1 MTMRLMS
8 AIVLSLLSL
17 NAEEWKTVAPGLAY
31 ASFTHFHNEDRSQ
44 ATVLVARVDPT
55 KLAIRIIDVKG
66 TLDKLRDQPV
76 YTLQEV
82 AEETTPKLLIN
93 GGFNQS
99 ASFPLAT
106 GLLVVNGKKISPLN
120 TKTDYQD
127 GILCVRVGGAPQLWS
142 TDELNIRDCQ
152 EALQA
157 GPLFVNDG
165 LISPYVQR
173 PEWRALIRRSVIAT
187 TVPLPDKSFELIF
200 LTSTESSLASLATFL
215 RSELNS
221 AGIHVH
227 RAMNLGG
234 SRASGLFIDT
244 PGIDVVNGNA
254 YSVQSS
260 AIAAVPK
267 IAGRG
272 RPSAKNRAKFNDAS
286 GKR

>member
-1 MTMRLMS
+1 MTIRLMS
-8 AIVLSLLSL
+8 VIVLSLLSL
-17 NAEEWKTVAPGLAY
+17 NAEDWKTVAPGLAY
-31 ASFTHFHNEDRSQ
+31 ASFTHAHNEDGSQ
-44 ATVLVARVDPT
+44 ATVVVARVDPT
-55 KLAIRIIDVKG
+55 KLAIRVIDVKG

-76 YTLQEV
+76 YTLHEV
-82 AEETTPKLLIN
+82 ADDTTPKLLIN

-99 ASFPLAT
+99 PSIPLAT

-120 TKTDYQD
+120 TKTDYQN
-127 GILCVRVGGAPQLWS
+127 GMLCVRAGGIPQLLS
-142 TDELNIRDCQ
+142 IDELKIKDCQ

-173 PEWRALIRRSVIAT
+173 PEWRAFIRRSVIAT
-187 TVPLPDKSFELIF
+187 TVPLPDKSSELLF
-200 LTSTESSLASLATFL
+200 LTSTESSLASLANFM
-215 RSELNS
+215 RSELNG
-221 AGIHVH
+221 AGIRVH
-227 RAMNLGG
+227 QAMNLGG
-234 SRASGLFIDT
+234 SRASCLFIDT

-260 AIAAVPK
+260 AIAAIPK

-272 RPSAKNRAKFNDAS
+272 RPSLKNRPNVSDAS